1 MIVLCFYSVPFYS
14 LKTELNIPISI
25 SEAWT
30 FFSSPKNLSK
40 ITPEQMGFIITNEPA
55 DNMFQG
61 QIITYK
67 VSPLLGI
74 KINWMTEI
82 TTVKQNEYFIDEQR
96 FGPYSLWHHR
106 HHFYEIDGGVK
117 MIDEVNYKLP
127 FGFIGRIAH
136 GLFIKKKLKSIFDYR
151 EKVLLEMFGKY

>member
-1 MIVLCFYSVPFYS
+1 VSFYS
-14 LKTELNIPISI
+14 LKTEQYLPISLQ
-25 SEAWT
+25 EAWD

-40 ITPEQMGFIITNEPA
+40 ITPKHMGFIITNQPSET
-55 DNMFQG
+55 MFEG

-67 VSPLLGI
+67 VSPLLGV

-82 TTVKQNEYFIDEQR
+82 TTVKDNEYFIDEQR

-106 HHFYEIDGGVK
+106 HHFYEIDGGIK

-127 FGFIGRIAH
+127 FGFLGSVAH
-136 GLFIKKKLKSIFDYR
+136 RLFVRKKLKSIFEYR
-151 EKVLLEMFGKY
+151 EKVLIEMFGQF

>member
-1 MIVLCFYSVPFYS
+1 MSFYS
-14 LKTELNIPISI
+14 LKTEQNLPISLQ
-25 SEAWT
+25 EAWD

-40 ITPEQMGFIITNEPA
+40 ITPKHMGFIITNQPSET
-55 DNMFQG
+55 MFEG

-67 VSPLLGI
+67 VSPLLGV

-82 TTVKQNEYFIDEQR
+82 TTVKDNEYFIDEQR

-106 HHFYEIDGGVK
+106 HHFYEIDGGIK

-127 FGFIGRIAH
+127 FGFLGSVAH
-136 GLFIKKKLKSIFDYR
+136 RLFVRKKLKSIFEYR
-151 EKVLLEMFGKY
+151 EKVLIEMFGQF

>member
-1 MIVLCFYSVPFYS
+1 MPFYS

-25 SEAWT
+25 SEAWI

-40 ITPEQMGFIITNEPA
+40 ITPEQMGFIITNEPV

>member
-1 MIVLCFYSVPFYS
+1 MSFYS
-14 LKTELNIPISI
+14 LKTEQKLPISLQ
-25 SEAWT
+25 EAWD

-40 ITPEQMGFIITNEPA
+40 ITPKHMGFIITNQPSET
-55 DNMFQG
+55 MFEG

-74 KINWMTEI
+74 KISWMTEI
-82 TTVKQNEYFIDEQR
+82 TTVKENEYFIDEQR

-106 HHFYEIDGGVK
+106 HHFYEIDGGIK

-127 FGFIGRIAH
+127 FGFLGSIAH
-136 GLFIKKKLKSIFDYR
+136 RLFVRKKLKSIFDYR
-151 EKVLLEMFGKY
+151 EKVLIEMFGQI

>member
-1 MIVLCFYSVPFYS
+1 MSFYS
-14 LKTELNIPISI
+14 LKTEQKLPISLQ
-25 SEAWT
+25 EAWD

-40 ITPEQMGFIITNEPA
+40 ITPKHMGFIITNQPSET
-55 DNMFQG
+55 MFEG

-82 TTVKQNEYFIDEQR
+82 TTVKDNEYFIDEQR

-106 HHFYEIDGGVK
+106 HHFYEIDGGIK

-127 FGFIGRIAH
+127 FGFLGSIAH
-136 GLFIKKKLKSIFDYR
+136 RLFVRKKLKSIFEYR
-151 EKVLLEMFGKY
+151 EKVLIEMFGHF

>member
-1 MIVLCFYSVPFYS
+1 VSFYS
-14 LKTELNIPISI
+14 LKTEQNLPISLQ
-25 SEAWT
+25 EAWD

-40 ITPEQMGFIITNEPA
+40 ITPKHMGFIITNQPSET
-55 DNMFQG
+55 MFEG

-67 VSPLLGI
+67 VSPLLGV

-82 TTVKQNEYFIDEQR
+82 TTVKDNEYFIDEQR

-106 HHFYEIDGGVK
+106 HHFYEIDGGIK

-127 FGFIGRIAH
+127 FGFLGSVAH
-136 GLFIKKKLKSIFDYR
+136 RLFVRKKLKSIFEYR
-151 EKVLLEMFGKY
+151 EKVLIEMFGQF

>member
-1 MIVLCFYSVPFYS
+1 MSFYS
-14 LKTELNIPISI
+14 LKTEQYLPISLQ
-25 SEAWT
+25 EAWD

-40 ITPEQMGFIITNEPA
+40 ITPKHMGFIITNQPSET
-55 DNMFQG
+55 MFEG

-67 VSPLLGI
+67 VSPLLGV

-82 TTVKQNEYFIDEQR
+82 TTVKDNEYFIDEQR

-106 HHFYEIDGGVK
+106 HHFYDIDGGIK

-127 FGFIGRIAH
+127 FGFLGSVAH
-136 GLFIKKKLKSIFDYR
+136 RLFVRKKLKSIFEYR
-151 EKVLLEMFGKY
+151 EKVLIEMFGQF

>member
-1 MIVLCFYSVPFYS
+1 MPFYS

-40 ITPEQMGFIITNEPA
+40 ITPEQMGFIITNEPT

-127 FGFIGRIAH
+127 FGFIGSIAH
-136 GLFIKKKLKSIFDYR
+136 ALFIKKKLQSIFDYR

>member
-1 MIVLCFYSVPFYS
+1 MSFYSI
-14 LKTELNIPISI
+14 KTELNLPISI
-25 SEAWT
+25 QEAWD

-40 ITPEQMGFIITNEPA
+40 ITPKHMGFIITNHPSET
-55 DNMFQG
+55 MFEG

-82 TTVKQNEYFIDEQR
+82 TTVKDNEYFIDEQR

-106 HHFYEIDGGVK
+106 HHFYEIDGGIK

-127 FGFIGRIAH
+127 YGFLGSIAH
-136 GLFIKKKLKSIFDYR
+136 RLFVRKKLKSIFEYR
-151 EKVLLEMFGKY
+151 EKVLIEMFGHF

>member
-1 MIVLCFYSVPFYS
+1 MSFYS
-14 LKTELNIPISI
+14 LKTEQNLPISLQ
-25 SEAWT
+25 EAWD

-40 ITPEQMGFIITNEPA
+40 ITPKHMGFVITNQPSET
-55 DNMFQG
+55 MYEG

-82 TTVKQNEYFIDEQR
+82 TTVKENEYFIDEQR

-106 HHFYEIDGGVK
+106 HHFYEIDGGIK

-127 FGFIGRIAH
+127 FGFLGSIAH
-136 GLFIKKKLKSIFDYR
+136 RLFVRKKLKSIFEYR
-151 EKVLLEMFGKY
+151 EKVLIKMFGQF

>member
-1 MIVLCFYSVPFYS
+1 MSFYSI
-14 LKTELNIPISI
+14 KTELNLPISI
-25 SEAWT
+25 QEAWE

-40 ITPEQMGFIITNEPA
+40 ITPKHMGFIITNQPSET
-55 DNMFQG
+55 MFEG

-82 TTVKQNEYFIDEQR
+82 TTVKDNEYFIDEQR

-106 HHFYEIDGGVK
+106 HHFYEIDGGIK

-127 FGFIGRIAH
+127 FGFLGSIAH
-136 GLFIKKKLKSIFDYR
+136 RLFVRKKLKSIFEYR
-151 EKVLLEMFGKY
+151 EKVLIEMFGHF

>member
-1 MIVLCFYSVPFYS
+1 MPFYS

-40 ITPEQMGFIITNEPA
+40 ITPEQMGFIITNETA

-127 FGFIGRIAH
+127 FGFIGSIAH
-136 GLFIKKKLKSIFDYR
+136 ALFIKKKLQSIFDYR

>member
-1 MIVLCFYSVPFYS
+1 MSFYS
-14 LKTELNIPISI
+14 LKTEQNLPISLQ
-25 SEAWT
+25 EAWD

-40 ITPEQMGFIITNEPA
+40 ITPKHMGFIITNQPSET
-55 DNMFQG
+55 MFEG

-74 KINWMTEI
+74 KISWMTEI
-82 TTVKQNEYFIDEQR
+82 TTVKENEYFIDEQR

-106 HHFYEIDGGVK
+106 HHFYEIDGGIK

-127 FGFIGRIAH
+127 FGFLGSIAH
-136 GLFIKKKLKSIFDYR
+136 RLFVRKKLKSIFEYR
-151 EKVLLEMFGKY
+151 EKVLIEMFGQI

>member
-1 MIVLCFYSVPFYS
+1 MSFYS
-14 LKTELNIPISI
+14 LKTEQYLPISLQ
-25 SEAWT
+25 EAWD

-40 ITPEQMGFIITNEPA
+40 ITPKHMGFIITNQPSET
-55 DNMFQG
+55 MFEG

-67 VSPLLGI
+67 VSPLLGV

-82 TTVKQNEYFIDEQR
+82 TTVKDNEYFIDEQR

-106 HHFYEIDGGVK
+106 HHFYEIDGGIK

-127 FGFIGRIAH
+127 FGFLGSVAH
-136 GLFIKKKLKSIFDYR
+136 RLFVRKKLKSIFEYR
-151 EKVLLEMFGKY
+151 EKVLIEMFGQF

>member
-1 MIVLCFYSVPFYS
+1 MSFYS
-14 LKTELNIPISI
+14 LKTEQNLPISLQ
-25 SEAWT
+25 EAWD

-40 ITPEQMGFIITNEPA
+40 ITPKHMGFIITNQPSET
-55 DNMFQG
+55 MFEG

-67 VSPLLGI
+67 VSPLLGV

-82 TTVKQNEYFIDEQR
+82 TTVKDNEYFIDEQR

-106 HHFYEIDGGVK
+106 HHFYEIDGGIK

-127 FGFIGRIAH
+127 FGFLGSIAH
-136 GLFIKKKLKSIFDYR
+136 RLFVRKKLKSIFEYR
-151 EKVLLEMFGKY
+151 EKVLIEMFGHF

>member
-1 MIVLCFYSVPFYS
+1 VSFYS
-14 LKTELNIPISI
+14 LKTEQNLPISLQ
-25 SEAWT
+25 EAWD

-40 ITPEQMGFIITNEPA
+40 ITPKHMGFIITNQPSET
-55 DNMFQG
+55 MFEG

-67 VSPLLGI
+67 VSPLLGV

-82 TTVKQNEYFIDEQR
+82 TTVKDNEYFIDEQR

-106 HHFYEIDGGVK
+106 HHFYEIDGGIK

-127 FGFIGRIAH
+127 FGFLGSVAH
-136 GLFIKKKLKSIFDYR
+136 LLFVRKKLKSIFEYR
-151 EKVLLEMFGKY
+151 EKVLIEMFGQF

>member
-40 ITPEQMGFIITNEPA
+40 ITPEQMGFIITNEPV

>member
-1 MIVLCFYSVPFYS
+1 VPFYS

-25 SEAWT
+25 SEAWI

-40 ITPEQMGFIITNEPA
+40 ITPEQMGFIITNEPV

>member
-1 MIVLCFYSVPFYS
+1 MSFYS
-14 LKTELNIPISI
+14 LETEQKLQISLQ
-25 SEAWT
+25 EAWD

-40 ITPEQMGFIITNEPA
+40 ITPKHMGFIITNQPSET
-55 DNMFQG
+55 MFEG

-82 TTVKQNEYFIDEQR
+82 TTIKDNEYFIDEQR

-106 HHFYEIDGGVK
+106 HHFYEIDGGIK

-127 FGFIGRIAH
+127 FGFLGSVAH
-136 GLFIKKKLKSIFDYR
+136 RLFVRKKLKSIFEYR
-151 EKVLLEMFGKY
+151 EKVLIEMFGQF

>member
-1 MIVLCFYSVPFYS
+1 MPFYS

-40 ITPEQMGFIITNEPA
+40 ITPEQMGFIITNETA

-127 FGFIGRIAH
+127 FGFIGSIAH
-136 GLFIKKKLKSIFDYR
+136 ALFIKKKLKSIFDYR

>member
-1 MIVLCFYSVPFYS
+1 VPFYS

-40 ITPEQMGFIITNEPA
+40 ITPEQMGFIITNETA

-127 FGFIGRIAH
+127 FGFIGSIAH
-136 GLFIKKKLKSIFDYR
+136 ALFIKKKLKSIFDYR

>member
-1 MIVLCFYSVPFYS
+1 
-14 LKTELNIPISI
+14 
-25 SEAWT
+25 
-30 FFSSPKNLSK
+30 
-40 ITPEQMGFIITNEPA
+40 MGFIITNEPA

-127 FGFIGRIAH
+127 FGFIGSIAH
-136 GLFIKKKLKSIFDYR
+136 ALFIKKKLKSIFDYR

>member
-1 MIVLCFYSVPFYS
+1 MSFYS
-14 LKTELNIPISI
+14 LKTEQNLPISLQ
-25 SEAWT
+25 EAWD

-40 ITPEQMGFIITNEPA
+40 ITPKNMGFIITNQPSET
-55 DNMFQG
+55 MFEG

-67 VSPLLGI
+67 VSPLLGV

-82 TTVKQNEYFIDEQR
+82 TTVKDNEYFIDEQR

-106 HHFYEIDGGVK
+106 HHFYEIDGGIK

-127 FGFIGRIAH
+127 FGFLGSIAH
-136 GLFIKKKLKSIFDYR
+136 RLFVRKKLKSIFEYR
-151 EKVLLEMFGKY
+151 EKVLIEMFGQF

>member
-1 MIVLCFYSVPFYS
+1 MSFYS
-14 LKTELNIPISI
+14 LKTEQNLPISLQ
-25 SEAWT
+25 EAWD

-40 ITPEQMGFIITNEPA
+40 ITPKHMGFIITNQPSET
-55 DNMFQG
+55 MFEG

-67 VSPLLGI
+67 VSPLLGV

-82 TTVKQNEYFIDEQR
+82 TTVKDNEYFIDEQR

-106 HHFYEIDGGVK
+106 HHFYEIDGGIK

-127 FGFIGRIAH
+127 FGFLGSVAH
-136 GLFIKKKLKSIFDYR
+136 LLFVRKKLKSIFEYR
-151 EKVLLEMFGKY
+151 EKVLIEMFGQF